1 MATFEFSTQQRLQL
15 LNILPQESGS
25 LRESIQIK
33 RLRDRVNF
41 SEEEKEIMGMDERTG
56 AVDPSG
62 IQELDNK
69 EIDLGES
76 EKKIL
81 AGSFVKKE
89 DEGAVPTNDAFVE
102 LALKLEDEIEE
113 FRKDLD

>member
-1 MATFEFSTQQRLQL
+1 MADLTLSAQQRLQL
-15 LNILPQESGS
+15 LNLLPQESGS

-41 SEEEKEIMGMDERTG
+41 SDEEKEAIGMDGQTG
-56 AVDPSG
+56 SFDPTAL
-62 IQELDNK
+62 QEL
-69 EIDLGES
+69 ESQEMDLGDS
-76 EKKIL
+76 EKKII

-89 DEGAVPTNDAFVE
+89 DEGSVPTNDAFVE
-102 LALKLEDEIEE
+102 LALKLEEEIEE

>member
-1 MATFEFSTQQRLQL
+1 MANFTFSAQQRLQL

-41 SEEEKEIMGMDERTG
+41 SEEEKEIIGMDAQTG
-56 AVDPSG
+56 AVDPVAL
-62 IQELDNK
+62 QELDNK

-76 EKKIL
+76 EKEIL

-89 DEGAVPTNDAFVE
+89 DEGVVPTNDAFVE

-113 FRKDLD
+113 FRKDLN